1 MSAHRQYRVH
11 SVLRG
16 RASRC
21 GLIMEH
27 RKVLRNAV
35 LCSVLLCST
44 FSGVAQPNDRTPSSE
59 LFGWLMNRDES
70 ARNRAAELLAERGD
84 TSMAPAFIESLRF
97 LPATRGW
104 HQAMKKLTGESLG
117 DDWNAW
123 MEWLGE
129 KHVALH
135 PDYLPF
141 KLNILKSIDP
151 AFKQFFPPNRPMRIR
166 PDLIVWGG
174 VKVDGIPALSQPAMI
189 TASDATFL
197 EDDEPVFGVQL
208 NGDARA
214 YPLRILDWHEMLNDV
229 IGGTPVSLAYCT
241 LCGSAIL
248 FKTQTDDTVFTF
260 GSSGL
265 LYESNKLMYDHQT
278 KSLWSTLQGT
288 PVVGRLAGK
297 GIELERLPVVR
308 ASWKQWRTT
317 HPATSVLG
325 RETGHQRD
333 YSPGAAYG
341 RYFDSDDLMFP
352 VSRINKSL
360 KAKEWVF
367 GTLIS
372 GSPKAYPLKLLAR
385 SSVLNDSTAG
395 KDVVV
400 LSDER
405 TLAVRMYE
413 RGRHFFV
420 RQEGSWLVDRGSQ
433 RWRIGEEDLVQESTG
448 ERLSR
453 LGGHL
458 AYWFGWYA
466 AFPNT
471 QVFRQ

>member
-1 MSAHRQYRVH
+1 M
-11 SVLRG
+11 
-16 RASRC
+16 
-21 GLIMEH
+21 MEH
-27 RKVLRNAV
+27 GKMLRNAFFCLTLV
-35 LCSVLLCST
+35 CWT
-44 FSGVAQPNDRTPSSE
+44 ISGLAQPNDRTPTAD
-59 LFGWLMNRDES
+59 LFAWLMNRDES

-104 HQAMKKLTGESLG
+104 HQAMTKLTGESLG
-117 DDWNAW
+117 DDWNVW
-123 MEWLGE
+123 MEWLGQNQ
-129 KHVALH
+129 VALH

-141 KLNILKSIDP
+141 KLAVLERIDP
-151 AFKQFFPPNRPMRIR
+151 AFKQFFPPDGPMLIR

-174 VKVDGIPALSQPAMI
+174 VKVDGIPALTRPPMI
-189 TASDATFL
+189 PASDATFL
-197 EDDEPVFGVQL
+197 EDDEPVFGIQL

-214 YPLRILDWHEMLNDV
+214 YPLRIMDWHEMLNDV
-229 IGGTPVSLAYCT
+229 IGGIPVSLAYCT

-248 FKTQTDDTVFTF
+248 FKTRTDDTVFTF

-288 PVVGRLAGK
+288 PVVGRLAGPDLVPIDPEKFGVDRDLVGAGK

-317 HPATSVLG
+317 HPATSVLD

-367 GTLIS
+367 GSLIS

-385 SSVLNDSTAG
+385 SPVLNDSTAG

-413 RGRHFFV
+413 RGRQFFV
-420 RQEGSWLVDRGSQ
+420 RQDGSWLVDRGGQ
-433 RWRIGEEDLVQESTG
+433 RWRIGEENLEHESTG
-448 ERLSR
+448 ERLAR

-466 AFPNT
+466 AFPDT
-471 QVFRQ
+471 GVFGQ